1 MKDLINK
8 IDELDNDFNN
18 IEKNKNKFL
27 NEINMKK
34 QMLKCISEFRELTN
48 LKINIFQKDKN
59 DLENIFKN
67 FDNYLIFISAYISY
81 APILNKKY
89 RHKLQEFIY
98 NNLLTD
104 LNKINFLT
112 LMYNFLNIKEKDSNF
127 YFSLF
132 NYDDDIF
139 ISENLFFLYHN
150 YNKNKVNYFL
160 NNYTQICFDYIKQ
173 FYEDSKDT
181 RAIIKVNF
189 NDDSNGNNFMF
200 EQIKNVL
207 SKGMILFIENVN
219 DFKSFI
225 FLKNLL
231 YNDYYINENGK
242 KIFKIGNK
250 EIECENNNYKIFISL
265 NENISDEFYDEMFV
279 TSNIINFKKI
289 GYLII

>member
-1 MKDLINK
+1 MKEIINK
-8 IDELDNDFNN
+8 IDELDNIFNN
-18 IEKNKNKFL
+18 IEKNKNKYL
-27 NEINMKK
+27 NEINLKK

-48 LKINIFQKDKN
+48 LKINIFKKDKN

-67 FDNYLIFISAYISY
+67 FDYYLLFISSYISY

-89 RHKLQEFIY
+89 RNKLKDFIY
-98 NNLLTD
+98 DNLLSN

-173 FYEDSKDT
+173 FVDETRKWNFDS
-181 RAIIKVNF
+181 
-189 NDDSNGNNFMF
+189 
-200 EQIKNVL
+200 
-207 SKGMILFIENVN
+207 
-219 DFKSFI
+219 
-225 FLKNLL
+225 
-231 YNDYYINENGK
+231 Y
-242 KIFKIGNK
+242 
-250 EIECENNNYKIFISL
+250 
-265 NENISDEFYDEMFV
+265 
-279 TSNIINFKKI
+279 
-289 GYLII
+289 